1 MRWKKIGDILVVD
14 DNLDLDMNDEN
25 YLKSLASEHKVKSII
40 KVKKIEGQKREPT
53 IEILYGNETETV
65 HKENGCLFNLDLSKV
80 MWAKGNNNE
89 RLRIAKLVG
98 KGETVVDMFAGIG
111 YFSIPIGVHSQ
122 ADQIYSIEINP
133 NSYHFLKNNITLNKI
148 NKKAGYDRLVPI
160 LGDCAIEA
168 PKYSADRVLMG
179 YVKTTHHFLKP
190 AMECVKDGG
199 IIHYHETVPLKL
211 IETRPYERVK
221 KVAYECGEREVEVLN
236 IQKIKRYAPGV
247 EHIVLD
253 ARIN

>member
-1 MRWKKIGDILVVD
+1 MKWKKIGDILIVD
-14 DNLDLDMNDEN
+14 NKFSDDSLDNLE
-25 YLKSLASEHKVKSII
+25 SIASEHKVKSII
-40 KVKKIEGQKREPT
+40 KIEKIDGQKREPT
-53 IEILYGNETETV
+53 ISLLYGDETETI

-89 RLRIAKLVG
+89 RLRIAKLVT
-98 KGETVVDMFAGIG
+98 KGES

-122 ADQIYSIEINP
+122 AKQIYSIEINP
-133 NSYHFLKNNITLNKI
+133 NSHHFLKRNIELNRI
-148 NKKAGYDRLVPI
+148 NEKANDERMVPI

-179 YVKTTHHFLKP
+179 YVKTTHHFLRP
-190 AMECVKDGG
+190 AMECIKDGG
-199 IIHYHETVPLKL
+199 IIHYHETVPDKL

-221 KVAYECGEREVEVLN
+221 EIAWDCGEREVEVLN

-253 ARIN
+253 ARIH

>member
-1 MRWKKIGDILVVD
+1 MKWKKIGDILIVD
-14 DNLDLDMNDEN
+14 SKFDGDSGDNLESIAAHHN
-25 YLKSLASEHKVKSII
+25 VKSII
-40 KVKKIEGQKREPT
+40 KIDQIEGQKREPA
-53 IEILYGNETETV
+53 ISLLYGNETETI

-111 YFSIPIGVHSQ
+111 YFSIPIGVHSH
-122 ADQIYSIEINP
+122 AKKIYSIEINP
-133 NSYHFLKNNITLNKI
+133 NSYHFLKNNIELNKI
-148 NKKAGYDRLVPI
+148 NMNADYDRMVPI
-160 LGDCAIEA
+160 LGDCAVEA
-168 PKYSADRVLMG
+168 PKISADRVLMG
-179 YVKTTHHFLKP
+179 YVKTTHHFLRP

-199 IIHYHETVPLKL
+199 IIHYHETVPDKL

-221 KVAYECGEREVEVLN
+221 QVAFECGERDVEVLN